1 MTEAW
6 IGFAAV
12 VGPAILVGI
21 FFWLRFKAKRDMQD
35 TIRTALDKGQELTP
49 ELIDRLGHPKEPKDK
64 DMRLAVIWLAI
75 ASALVLAGFAVPAH
89 NGEAFRAMLT
99 GAAFPFT
106 IGVAYLILHKFTDRG

>member
-12 VGPAILVGI
+12 VGPAILIGL
-21 FFWLRFKAKRDMQD
+21 FFWLRFRAKRDMQD
-35 TIRTALDKGQELTP
+35 TIRTALDKGQDLTP

-75 ASALVLAGFAVPAH
+75 AVGLVLIGFAVP
-89 NGEAFRAMLT
+89 EPDAFRGLLA

-106 IGVAYLILHKFTDRG
+106 IGMAYLILHKFAKRD